1 MKNDAS
7 WGSAFKIA
15 GREARASAG
24 KFVFVVLAVSAG
36 VGALTG
42 VRGFSGSFQDMLLR
56 DARTLMAGDLSVR
69 LFNET
74 TPEQEEVFA
83 ELTKF
88 GVRRTW
94 ITETVSMMSSETTS
108 RPLLVSV
115 KAVEPNRYPFYGEI
129 RLSPEGKLSDL
140 LTDQSM
146 VVSNDLFLRLGV
158 KLGDWVRLGDEQF
171 RLAAEVV
178 LEPDRMTGT
187 WNVGPRVMITRA
199 GLDRAGLM
207 RPGSRASQRY
217 LFRMPAQGITITSAR
232 ALLET
237 RFKGDRIVDF
247 RETHPT
253 LRRGL
258 DRATKF
264 LSLVSLIALIVGAI
278 GVAMAM
284 HSHLQQRLDT
294 IAIMKCLGG
303 RSSQIMRI
311 YLIQTIGL
319 GLTGSAL
326 GVLFGYGVQAWFPNF
341 IQNFFPELS
350 AFEWQPIAALQ
361 GLLIGLCTTLLIT
374 VPTLLSIRQVR
385 PALVFRR
392 EMESRGLTLR
402 QRFARLRGSL
412 LSGAVIL
419 AALAA
424 LAVWLGESL
433 ILGAWFGGGLLVSF
447 LVLALVAW
455 LLLKSLRKLPRWLP
469 WKLSTSVKQGLANL
483 HRPGNHAE
491 AVLTALGIGVT
502 FTLTVYL
509 VQSSVISQMV
519 RSAPPEMPN
528 VFFVNVTDLDRDG
541 LLEML
546 QSAEGIEGEP
556 ELVPSVAARLVSV
569 DGKPADQF
577 TEEGPGRRFR
587 RIRTITWRAEQPEHI
602 EVLEGAWWDPKYSD
616 REAPLV
622 AASEGAA
629 STLGLKLGSKVEW
642 HVSGRS
648 VTATVAVIHRSEGIR
663 PGATVGFILTPEAL
677 AGLPVSYYGG
687 IRVSAERAV
696 ELQRQAFEMFP
707 TITVINAADVL
718 DIVQDVVDQIAMVVR
733 FVSAFAILGGIII
746 LASGVMATRFRRIRE
761 VAILKTLGATRKR
774 LANIFSTEF
783 LILGAASGVMGAAL
797 ASGFSNLMLERV
809 LDAEYHFDPVPAAVA
824 VIATAVLANVAGW
837 LSSLRILGKKPLEVL
852 RSE

>member
-7 WGSAFKIA
+7 WNSAFKMA
-15 GREARASAG
+15 WREARASAG
-24 KFVFVVLAVSAG
+24 KFVFVVLSVSAG

-56 DARTLMAGDLSVR
+56 DARTLMAADLSVR
-69 LFNET
+69 LFNEIS
-74 TPEQEEVFA
+74 PEQEEVFA
-83 ELTKF
+83 ELTKL

-108 RPLLVSV
+108 RPVLVSV
-115 KAVEPNRYPFYGEI
+115 KAVEPKRYPFYGEI
-129 RLSPEGKLSDL
+129 RLSPEGKLADL
-140 LTDQSM
+140 LTDQTM
-146 VVSNDLFLRLGV
+146 VVSNDLLLRLGV

-217 LFRMPAQGITITSAR
+217 LFRLPEEGITIASAR
-232 ALLET
+232 ALLAT

-303 RSSQIMRI
+303 RSRQIMRI

-326 GVLFGYGVQAWFPNF
+326 GVLFGYGVQAWFLNF

-350 AFEWQPIAALQ
+350 AFEWQPIVALQ
-361 GLLIGLCTTLLIT
+361 GLLIGLCTTLLFT
-374 VPTLLSIRQVR
+374 VPTLLGIRQVR

-392 EMESRGLTLR
+392 EMESRGLTPR

-433 ILGAWFGGGLLVSF
+433 ILGAWFGGGVAGEF
-447 LVLALVAW
+447 LGA
-455 LLLKSLRKLPRWLP
+455 
-469 WKLSTSVKQGLANL
+469 
-483 HRPGNHAE
+483 
-491 AVLTALGIGVT
+491 GV
-502 FTLTVYL
+502 
-509 VQSSVISQMV
+509 
-519 RSAPPEMPN
+519 R
-528 VFFVNVTDLDRDG
+528 R
-541 LLEML
+541 
-546 QSAEGIEGEP
+546 
-556 ELVPSVAARLVSV
+556 VAA
-569 DGKPADQF
+569 
-577 TEEGPGRRFR
+577 
-587 RIRTITWRAEQPEHI
+587 AEI
-602 EVLEGAWWDPKYSD
+602 
-616 REAPLV
+616 
-622 AASEGAA
+622 AAQ
-629 STLGLKLGSKVEW
+629 V
-642 HVSGRS
+642 
-648 VTATVAVIHRSEGIR
+648 
-663 PGATVGFILTPEAL
+663 
-677 AGLPVSYYGG
+677 
-687 IRVSAERAV
+687 
-696 ELQRQAFEMFP
+696 
-707 TITVINAADVL
+707 
-718 DIVQDVVDQIAMVVR
+718 
-733 FVSAFAILGGIII
+733 
-746 LASGVMATRFRRIRE
+746 
-761 VAILKTLGATRKR
+761 
-774 LANIFSTEF
+774 
-783 LILGAASGVMGAAL
+783 AAL
-797 ASGFSNLMLERV
+797 AALEAVGIGQARTREPASPRQPRRSRADGAGYRRDLYAHRLLGPV
-809 LDAEYHFDPVPAAVA
+809 LGDF
-824 VIATAVLANVAGW
+824 ANG
-837 LSSLRILGKKPLEVL
+837 S
-852 RSE
+852 